1 MPIFILESR
10 PGSPTDSGTG
20 LRRSH
25 MSREGVRGLVSRLT
39 GNMARPPSFLPP
51 AAFCLMLT
59 WGKSTASARPSPLP
73 LQHCGLSAE
82 VGCPRSGKEAKSPS
96 ELLRTQLEV
105 ARLAEKKRLADN
117 VQLTGVFFGF
127 SFFLLRPAPR
137 NSLFFALQKLLAQL
151 KKKKNGAESRAWELA
166 NRGTEKQV
174 GSHASPPWLSG
185 TCFPHRVRAGAVV
198 AGSKGWGAACRLK
211 DGSVPHWLP

>member
-1 MPIFILESR
+1 
-10 PGSPTDSGTG
+10 
-20 LRRSH
+20 

-59 WGKSTASARPSPLP
+59 WGKSTAPARPSPLP

-151 KKKKNGAESRAWELA
+151 KKKMELKAVHGSWQTEEQKSRWGPMRLLLGFLE
-166 NRGTEKQV
+166 
-174 GSHASPPWLSG
+174 HAS
-185 TCFPHRVRAGAVV
+185 HI
-198 AGSKGWGAACRLK
+198 
-211 DGSVPHWLP
+211 GSVQELSWLGAKAGVLHAG

>member
-1 MPIFILESR
+1 
-10 PGSPTDSGTG
+10 
-20 LRRSH
+20 
-25 MSREGVRGLVSRLT
+25 
-39 GNMARPPSFLPP
+39 
-51 AAFCLMLT
+51 MLT
-59 WGKSTASARPSPLP
+59 WGKSTAPARPSPLP

-151 KKKKNGAESRAWELA
+151 KKKNGAESRAWELA

-185 TCFPHRVRAGAVV
+185 TCFPHRVRAGAVM

>member
-20 LRRSH
+20 LHRSH

-59 WGKSTASARPSPLP
+59 WGKSTAPARPSPLP

-151 KKKKNGAESRAWELA
+151 KKKKMELKAVHGRWQTEEQKSRWGPMRLLLGFLERASHIGSVQELSWLGAKAGVL
-166 NRGTEKQV
+166 
-174 GSHASPPWLSG
+174 
-185 TCFPHRVRAGAVV
+185 RAG
-198 AGSKGWGAACRLK
+198 
-211 DGSVPHWLP
+211 